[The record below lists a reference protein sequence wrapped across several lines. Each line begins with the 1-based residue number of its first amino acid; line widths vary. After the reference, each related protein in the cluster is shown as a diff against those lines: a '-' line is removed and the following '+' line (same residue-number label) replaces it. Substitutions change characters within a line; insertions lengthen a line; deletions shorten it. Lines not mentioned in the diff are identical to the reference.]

1 MLFSRCRNTAACVH
15 LYIYYVLLSGNGLF
29 MENIII
35 NGGNKLFGEIEV
47 SGMKNAAVG
56 VILSCLLVK
65 DTCTI
70 ENLPNIS
77 DVNASFEIL
86 ESMGAVVKRLSKT
99 TIQVNCTNCK
109 CGTSPYELVRKMRA
123 SYYLI
128 GAELGRFHRASVGCP
143 GGCDFGVRPIDQHIK
158 GFEALGAK
166 VTVEGGYVEAV
177 AENGMIG
184 NQVYFDGVS
193 VGATMNIIIAA
204 VLARGTTVIENAARE
219 PHIVDLANFLNTCGA
234 KITGAGTDVIKI
246 KGVEALHGC
255 TYAIIP
261 DMIEAGTFMIAAA
274 ATGGRLKINNVIPKH
289 LESISAKL
297 EEMGVTVEELDD
309 AVIVSRDGE
318 LTSVNIKTMPYPGFP
333 TDMNPQMCALLC
345 LASGTS
351 RLTESVWDTR
361 FRYVEELKRMG
372 AKIKVDGKV
381 AVVDGPVTFSAA
393 PVRAVDLRAG
403 AAVIISGL
411 AAKGRTV
418 IDDIYHIKRG
428 YEDIVGKLREVGADI
443 KEVTRPDSV
452 HFEKAN

>member
-1 MLFSRCRNTAACVH
+1 
-15 LYIYYVLLSGNGLF
+15 
-29 MENIII
+29 MENIVIH
-35 NGGNKLFGEIEV
+35 GGNKLFGEIEV
-47 SGMKNAAVG
+47 SGMKNAAVA

-77 DVNASFEIL
+77 DVRASFDIL
-86 ESMGAVVKRLSKT
+86 ESMGAFVKRLSPT
-99 TIQVNCTNCK
+99 TIQVDCTRCK

-143 GGCDFGVRPIDQHIK
+143 GGCDFGIRPIDQHIK
-158 GFEALGAK
+158 GFEALGAT
-166 VTVEGGYVEAV
+166 VNVEGGYVEAF

-204 VLARGTTVIENAARE
+204 VLAKGTTVIENAARE

-234 KITGAGTDVIKI
+234 EISGAGTDVIKI
-246 KGVEALHGC
+246 KGVESLHGC

-289 LESISAKL
+289 LESITAKL

-309 AVIVSRDGE
+309 AVIVQRDGE

-351 RLTESVWDTR
+351 RLSESVWDTR

-372 AKIKVDGKV
+372 ANIKVDGKV
-381 AVVDGPVTFSAA
+381 AVVEGPVTFSAA

-403 AAVIISGL
+403 AAVIIAGL

-428 YEDIVGKLREVGADI
+428 YEDIVGKLSAVGADI
-443 KEVTRPDSV
+443 KEVHTPDPV
-452 HFEKAN
+452 AYEKAN

>member
-1 MLFSRCRNTAACVH
+1 
-15 LYIYYVLLSGNGLF
+15 
-29 MENIII
+29 MENIVI
-35 NGGNKLFGEIEV
+35 NGGRELYGEIEV
-47 SGMKNAAVG
+47 SGMKNAAVA

-65 DTCTI
+65 DTCTL

-77 DVNASFEIL
+77 DVRASFDIL
-86 ESMGAVVKRLSKT
+86 ESMGAVVKRLSPT
-99 TIQVNCTNCK
+99 TIQVDCTHCK

-128 GAELGRFHRASVGCP
+128 GAELGRYHRASVGCP
-143 GGCDFGVRPIDQHIK
+143 GGCDFGIRPIDQHIK
-158 GFEALGAK
+158 GFEALGAT
-166 VTVEGGYVEAV
+166 VNVEGGYVEAF

-193 VGATMNIIIAA
+193 VGATMNIIIVAA
-204 VLARGTTVIENAARE
+204 LAKGTTVIENAARE

-234 KITGAGTDVIKI
+234 EITGAGTDVIKI
-246 KGVEALHGC
+246 KGVESLHGC

-289 LESISAKL
+289 LESITAKL

-309 AVIVSRDGE
+309 AVIVSRSGE

-351 RLTESVWDTR
+351 RLSESVWDTR

-372 AKIKVDGKV
+372 ANIKVDGKV
-381 AVVDGPVTFSAA
+381 AVVEGPVTFSAA

-403 AAVIISGL
+403 AAVIIAGL

-428 YEDIVGKLREVGADI
+428 YEDIVGKLSAVGASI
-443 KEVTRPDSV
+443 KEVHTPDPV
-452 HFEKAN
+452 PYEKAN